1 MRSVGGDAGVH
12 GSPTQ
17 SSAPNSPKCLKS
29 EATATSERLS
39 YKLYTS
45 EQKPPCLACPN
56 SDSNACPKLA
66 DRIMYGRTGPV
77 QFSWQVKFLTY
88 INVGGRKVPGLG
100 EYSHVIQKIEKNFSF
115 TNPPA
120 GDFEYTSPYWE
131 AFDVRPGGESG
142 IDYWQ
147 FEIPDGTSGSWSM
160 SGTLYLVEKLPDGM
174 AVGNVPDAS
183 GAPSTKTEPAG
194 LGRILGTRRIGARFD
209 FSGPNKRHHQ

>member
-1 MRSVGGDAGVH
+1 MPARPSRTPRTGPAPRPSANPLWTRLAMRSVGGDAGVY

-120 GDFEYTSPYWE
+120 GDYNTHP
-131 AFDVRPGGESG
+131 PTGK
-142 IDYWQ
+142 
-147 FEIPDGTSGSWSM
+147 PSM
-160 SGTLYLVEKLPDGM
+160 SGPAGKAGSITGSLRSPM
-174 AVGNVPDAS
+174 APAAVGA
-183 GAPSTKTEPAG
+183 
-194 LGRILGTRRIGARFD
+194 
-209 FSGPNKRHHQ
+209 